1 MEEQSQ
7 HNQQENQQT
16 EHAVPPKPEQETH
29 AEQPAH
35 QPPTVVYP
43 KKPFPWHRIVYTIQS
58 VIELLFLF
66 RLFFLMLGAESSNR
80 IVQVILDVTDILVSP
95 FVGIFPN
102 TELTNS
108 NVSID
113 WSTLAAMITYGL
125 IAWVL
130 GKIIQISLYRNR

>member
-1 MEEQSQ
+1 
-7 HNQQENQQT
+7 
-16 EHAVPPKPEQETH
+16 
-29 AEQPAH
+29 
-35 QPPTVVYP
+35 
-43 KKPFPWHRIVYTIQS
+43 
-58 VIELLFLF
+58 
-66 RLFFLMLGAESSNR
+66 MLGAESSNR